1 MENGRPLAGATMRV
15 YKAFARDVTHDH
27 PPVSGPPCRP
37 AIGDPATNIAA
48 VARNVDGN
56 GSAGPS
62 RPIRP
67 VAVPPNGFGGP
78 STSPSIGPGTRFG
91 SAPTSEPRAAV
102 TSLGVRVRV
111 PAKINLHLGVGPR
124 RSDGFHELMTAFHAV
139 ALFDTV
145 TLTPAPSMSV
155 RVTGESAA
163 EVPTDDRNLAWRAAE
178 AVLGG
183 APGNPSVSIRI
194 DKAIPVAAG
203 LAGGSAD
210 GAAALIG
217 ADALSGH
224 RRNRSELSA
233 LAAALGSD
241 VAFALRGGTAI
252 GTGRGEVLSPV
263 LEVPE
268 RLYWVLALADGGL
281 STPAV
286 YAEFDRRQAAGL
298 DDGAGLTPPTELL
311 RALRDGDPAA
321 IGAALANDLQ
331 PAALTLAPHLQQTLD
346 AGIALGALG
355 SVIAGSGPTC
365 VFLAPDADAA
375 SALARGLIR
384 AGVCRTTRVAIGPA
398 VGAQLC

>member
-1 MENGRPLAGATMRV
+1 
-15 YKAFARDVTHDH
+15 
-27 PPVSGPPCRP
+27 
-37 AIGDPATNIAA
+37 
-48 VARNVDGN
+48 
-56 GSAGPS
+56 
-62 RPIRP
+62 
-67 VAVPPNGFGGP
+67 
-78 STSPSIGPGTRFG
+78 
-91 SAPTSEPRAAV
+91 
-102 TSLGVRVRV
+102 VRVRV

-124 RSDGFHELMTAFHAV
+124 RPDGFHELMTAFHAV

-145 TLTPAPSMSV
+145 TLIPAPTMAV
-155 RVTGESAA
+155 RVTGEHAG
-163 EVPTDDRNLAWRAAE
+163 EVPTDDRNLAWRAAQ
-178 AVLGG
+178 AILGSG
-183 APGNPSVSIRI
+183 PDHQAVSIRI

-224 RRNRSELSA
+224 RRTRAELTA

-263 LEVPE
+263 LEVPD

-298 DDGAGLTPPTELL
+298 DDPAGLTPPTDLL
-311 RALRDGDPAA
+311 HALRDGNPAA
-321 IGAALANDLQ
+321 VGAALANDLQ
-331 PAALTLAPHLQQTLD
+331 PAALALAPNLQDTLD
-346 AGIALGALG
+346 AGMKLGALG

-365 VFLAPDADAA
+365 VFLAADAA
-375 SALARGLIR
+375 DASRLATALIKAK
-384 AGVCRTTRVAIGPA
+384 VCRTTRVASGPA

>member
-1 MENGRPLAGATMRV
+1 MAG
-15 YKAFARDVTHDH
+15 
-27 PPVSGPPCRP
+27 
-37 AIGDPATNIAA
+37 
-48 VARNVDGN
+48 NVDDN
-56 GSAGPS
+56 GPGPS
-62 RPIRP
+62 RPLRP
-67 VAVPPNGFGGP
+67 VGEPAAAAG
-78 STSPSIGPGTRFG
+78 RFG
-91 SAPTSEPRAAV
+91 AERPAEPRSVQPRSAQPRAAV

-124 RSDGFHELMTAFHAV
+124 RPDGFHELMTAFHAV

-145 TLTPAPSMSV
+145 TLTPATTMSV
-155 RVTGESAA
+155 RVIGESAG
-163 EVPTDDRNLAWRAAE
+163 EVPTDDRNLAWRAAQ

-183 APGNPSVSIRI
+183 APDDPSVAIRI

-224 RRNRSELSA
+224 RRNRGELSA

-286 YAEFDRRQAAGL
+286 YAEFDRRRAAGIE
-298 DDGAGLTPPTELL
+298 DGTAGLTPPEDLL
-311 RALRDGDPAA
+311 RALRDRDPAA

-331 PAALTLAPHLQQTLD
+331 PAALVLAPHLRQTLD
-346 AGIALGALG
+346 AGLSLGALG

-375 SALARGLIR
+375 SALALGLIR

>member
-1 MENGRPLAGATMRV
+1 M
-15 YKAFARDVTHDH
+15 
-27 PPVSGPPCRP
+27 
-37 AIGDPATNIAA
+37 
-48 VARNVDGN
+48 ARNVDGT
-56 GSAGPS
+56 GSAGSS
-62 RPIRP
+62 RPSGP
-67 VAVPPNGFGGP
+67 LAVPGP
-78 STSPSIGPGTRFG
+78 VPGAGRFA
-91 SAPTSEPRAAV
+91 SAPSGQPRPAV

-124 RSDGFHELMTAFHAV
+124 RADGFHELMTAFHAV

-145 TLTPAPSMSV
+145 TLTPAASMSV

-163 EVPTDDRNLAWRAAE
+163 DVPTDERNLAWRAAQ
-178 AVLGG
+178 AVMGA
-183 APGNPSVSIRI
+183 APGDPAVSIRI

-224 RRNRSELSA
+224 RRNRSELTT

-268 RLYWVLALADGGL
+268 RLYWVLALAEGGL

-286 YAEFDRRQAAGL
+286 YAEFDRRRAAGL
-298 DDGAGLTPPTELL
+298 DDGTAGLTPPADLL
-311 RALRDGDPAA
+311 RALRDRDPVD
-321 IGAALANDLQ
+321 IGAALTNDLQ
-331 PAALTLAPHLQQTLD
+331 PAALALAPHLRQTLD
-346 AGIALGALG
+346 AGLDLGALG

-365 VFLAPDADAA
+365 VFLASDADAA
-375 SALARGLIR
+375 SALARGLIG
-384 AGVCRTTRVAIGPA
+384 AGVCRTTRVAMGPA